1 MLGWILILGGL
12 TVLIMDFVLG
22 SHYIT
27 SIWTSVILIVS
38 GGLAIGGARRGS
50 KCLVVA
56 TLVMTVISAVTAGAL
71 LMLVIVRACY
81 DDECSDVENFW
92 LHIFVAL
99 AIVVAAIVLSSLTC
113 RALCCRASL
122 DPGLRHS
129 SFLIKCT
136 LIMISFNHLVCLIA
150 LVSLLSCT
158 HTPRLCA
165 VHPCSCQAGPGSAPC
180 LPHCQ

>member
-12 TVLIMDFVLG
+12 TVLNMDFVLG
-22 SHYIT
+22 SPIVT
-27 SIWTSVILIVS
+27 SIWTSVFFIVS
-38 GGLAIGGARRGS
+38 GSLAIGGARRGS

-99 AIVVAAIVLSSLTC
+99 AIVVAAIVLSSITC
-113 RALCCRASL
+113 RALCCRAS
-122 DPGLRHS
+122 
-129 SFLIKCT
+129 
-136 LIMISFNHLVCLIA
+136 
-150 LVSLLSCT
+150 
-158 HTPRLCA
+158 
-165 VHPCSCQAGPGSAPC
+165 
-180 LPHCQ
+180 